1 MSEAKEP
8 AKPEDFARLF
18 SEFQMTYGSELRAK
32 VKRLDKIIG
41 RKHWLSVGTY
51 KENLIRAALAAK
63 LPKEYEIGTGFV
75 MAKIGTERVL
85 SKQIDLLI
93 WNSHAH
99 APFFRD
105 GEVVIIAPEAL
116 VGAIEVKS
124 TLTTAE
130 LKKSLVNLDS
140 LMRFEHFYGPNQV
153 IHRSIFAFGKGK
165 KFNYPVSAF
174 NSLNRHLQTFTEFPL
189 ARRYELTA
197 NRDRW
202 SLPWITNIAILDHGV
217 LNCNMWSINHS
228 DRVTYAAYST
238 DPKKKDQI
246 DAYGFIERSLL
257 MDLMLGYKKAF
268 ARYTLPGYTS
278 ALFSNTDRFVDTDRY
293 ILLPDAAVTQFG
305 SLVDAANEAWVKAIY
320 HPPAV
325 AAEDK
330 GDEVE
335 DDEAE
340 EVGEEAE

>member
-1 MSEAKEP
+1 
-8 AKPEDFARLF
+8 
-18 SEFQMTYGSELRAK
+18 MTYGAELRAK
-32 VKRLDKIIG
+32 VARLDKIIG

-51 KENLIRAALAAK
+51 KENLIRTALAAK

-93 WNSHAH
+93 WNSHSH

-140 LMRFEHFYGPNQV
+140 LMRFEQFFLNRNQV

-165 KFNYPVSAF
+165 KFKYPVTAF
-174 NSLNRHLQTFTEFPL
+174 NCLNRHLQTFKDFPIE
-189 ARRYELTA
+189 RRHELT
-197 NRDRW
+197 RDIDRW

-217 LNCNMWSINHS
+217 LNCGLWPLNSTN
-228 DRVTYAAYST
+228 RVTYAAYST
-238 DPKKKDQI
+238 DPTKDKI

-257 MDLMLGYKKAF
+257 MDLLLGYKKAF
-268 ARYTLPGYTS
+268 ARHNLPGFTS
-278 ALFSNTDRFVDTDRY
+278 AMFSNTDKLVDKDRY
-293 ILLPDAAVTQFG
+293 VILPDEVVTQFG
-305 SLVDAANEAWVKAIY
+305 SLVDAANEEWVNAVY

-325 AAEDK
+325 AADDK

-340 EVGEEAE
+340 EAGEDAE